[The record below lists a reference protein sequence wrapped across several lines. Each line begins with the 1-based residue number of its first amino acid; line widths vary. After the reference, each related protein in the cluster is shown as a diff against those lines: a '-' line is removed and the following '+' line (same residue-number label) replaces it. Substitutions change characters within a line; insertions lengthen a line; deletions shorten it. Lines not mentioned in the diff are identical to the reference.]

1 MPKPGISPQAF
12 RTALNK
18 YSKDVVR
25 KIATE
30 IHGIVTMEVY
40 KRIAER
46 TPVLTGRARWNW
58 NVSFNAPDIETS
70 TDVAGVRSTG
80 APLTSV
86 ERNKA
91 RVVLR
96 NIGFAN
102 LGSTVWISN
111 GLPYIWFLEHG
122 SSMKAPQGIVK
133 GAIQGALEALSS
145 SSLTA
150 KKGPI

>member
-1 MPKPGISPQAF
+1 MAKPGITAAQF
-12 RTALNK
+12 RKELDR

-30 IHGIVTMEVY
+30 IHGIVAMEVY

-58 NVSFNAPDIETS
+58 NVSFNAPNIETS
-70 TDVAGVRSTG
+70 TSVAGVRTTG
-80 APLTSV
+80 APLTKI
-86 ERNKA
+86 EREKA

-122 SSMKAPQGIVK
+122 SSLKAPQGIVK